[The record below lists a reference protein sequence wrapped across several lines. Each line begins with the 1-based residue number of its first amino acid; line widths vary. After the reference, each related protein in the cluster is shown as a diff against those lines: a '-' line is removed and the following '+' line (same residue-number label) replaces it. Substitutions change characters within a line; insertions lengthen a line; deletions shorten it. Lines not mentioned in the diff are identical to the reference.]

1 MIYDVLG
8 IGFGPSNIAL
18 AIALQ
23 EQGYT
28 GSTIFLE
35 RARSSQ
41 WHPHMLLSGA
51 DIQNNPL
58 RDLITPV
65 NPQSHYSFVNFL
77 HKSGRFFE
85 HLNLGR
91 LHPLRRDYFD
101 YVAWVAAQFENVRYG
116 ADVTGLDME
125 MEDGRPVWRVRTPH
139 QEFRAHRLVLGT
151 GRNLNVPSQFQLGP
165 SVAHCTD
172 YAAAIQSCSKDTPIA
187 VVGASQSAVE
197 ILLDLLGRNYSD
209 IHAIH
214 RSFSFRLKDTSPFSD
229 EVYFPEFVDYYHRL
243 SPLKRSQLDQQVR
256 ATNYSSVDGDILD
269 TLYQR
274 IYESRL
280 DGRKPLRLHRCTE
293 IRSAQVQPAG
303 VRLSLYETNTEEA
316 TELDVGLVILAT
328 GFLDIG
334 RNGREGL
341 PALLKPHWENFRWDG
356 EYLAVQRDY
365 RVSEANTGS
374 PLPPLYLN
382 GLCESSH
389 GLGDAGSFSL
399 VSLRAR
405 TIYESIQGGGT

>member
-1 MIYDVLG
+1 MIYDALG

-23 EQGYT
+23 ERGYS
-28 GSTIFLE
+28 GSTLFLE
-35 RARSSQ
+35 RNPCSQ
-41 WHPHMLLSGA
+41 WHPDMLLAGA

-65 NPQSHYSFVNFL
+65 NPQSHYTFVNFL

-91 LHPLRRDYFD
+91 LHPLRRDYYD
-101 YVAWVAAQFENVRYG
+101 YVTWVAEQFDNVRYG
-116 ADVTGLDME
+116 VDVISLE
-125 MEDGRPVWRVRTPH
+125 MEVDLGHPVWRVRTS
-139 QEFRAHRLVLGT
+139 QGEYRAYRLILGI

-165 SVAHCTD
+165 KVAHCTD
-172 YAAAIQSCSKDTPIA
+172 YRTTIKTCSKDTPIA

-197 ILLDLLGRNYSD
+197 ILLDLIGHNYSD
-209 IHAIH
+209 VHVIH

-243 SPLKRSQLDQQVR
+243 SPQKRAQLDRQVR
-256 ATNYSSVDGDILD
+256 ATNYSSADGDILD
-269 TLYQR
+269 ALYQR
-274 IYESRL
+274 IYELRIDSHR
-280 DGRKPLRLHRCTE
+280 PLTLHRCTE
-293 IRSAQVQPAG
+293 IHSVQVQPAG
-303 VRLSLYETNTEEA
+303 VQLLLHEINTEKSSQLE
-316 TELDVGLVILAT
+316 VGLVILAT

-334 RNGREGL
+334 RNGQAGL
-341 PALLKPHWENFRWDG
+341 PNLLKPYWEKFYWDG
-356 EYLAVQRDY
+356 QYLSVLRDY
-365 RVSEANTGS
+365 RVLESGGES
-374 PLPPLYLN
+374 LLPPLYLN

-399 VSLRAR
+399 VSLRAQ
-405 TIYESIQGGGT
+405 TIFESIQGGGA